1 MISAEKKP
9 ARRQRKVPEYLVYEM
24 MDGRPIYYRGYRS
37 VLNKT
42 KTFEDIRGCSGLQGI
57 IAAFVVR
64 VLLENL
70 NQEDYWILPNEP
82 GIFLDN
88 RNNLIGDI
96 LIFEKSRL
104 KAKDI
109 KPEYVKIPANVAVE
123 MDTKADLSTFTFEE
137 YFKLKTI
144 KLHNFGVD
152 KVIWIL
158 TVTKQVIVALPHQD
172 WLIIDWNKDIEIIN
186 GITFNIGN
194 YLKENEIELEN
205 KSNYYP

>member
-42 KTFEDIRGCSGLQGI
+42 KTFEDISGCSGIQGI

-88 RNNLIGDI
+88 RNNLIGTI
-96 LIFEKSRL
+96 VIFKKSR
-104 KAKDI
+104 
-109 KPEYVKIPANVAVE
+109 
-123 MDTKADLSTFTFEE
+123 
-137 YFKLKTI
+137 
-144 KLHNFGVD
+144 
-152 KVIWIL
+152 
-158 TVTKQVIVALPHQD
+158 
-172 WLIIDWNKDIEIIN
+172 
-186 GITFNIGN
+186 
-194 YLKENEIELEN
+194 
-205 KSNYYP
+205 